1 MTALR
6 FGTDTDCSLLAEENV
21 DCFGRR
27 QDHRQ

>member
-6 FGTDTDCSLLAEENV
+6 FGTDTDCLLLSGEKV

>member
-6 FGTDTDCSLLAEENV
+6 FGTDTGCWLVAEENV

-27 QDHRQ
+27 QDHSQ